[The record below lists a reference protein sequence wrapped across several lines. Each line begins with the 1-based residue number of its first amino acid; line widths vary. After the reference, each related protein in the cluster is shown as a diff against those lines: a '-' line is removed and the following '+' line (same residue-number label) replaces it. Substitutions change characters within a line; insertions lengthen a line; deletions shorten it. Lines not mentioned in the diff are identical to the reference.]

1 MEKVIALVDCNSF
14 YCSCERL
21 FRPDLLKTPIGVL
34 SNNDG
39 CFVSRTNELKAL
51 GVKMGEPYFKV
62 KELCEKN
69 NVAVFS
75 ANFSLYTNIS
85 DRVMRTLINFA
96 PIVEVYSVDEAF
108 LDLTGIQGN
117 IEEYCREIRET
128 ILRNVGIPVSI
139 GIANTKTLS
148 KVANKIAK
156 NYDKLGGVFHL
167 SSRERIEWSLEK
179 TKVED
184 IWGIGRRSSEK
195 LNGLGVYNAK
205 QFRDYKNERQIQK
218 IFTKVGRRT
227 QDELKGKTCLELNTI
242 VEKKK
247 EIISS
252 RTFGAPVFDLKS
264 LRESIANYA
273 TLASE
278 KLRLQDSVCASIEVV
293 VRTNPYKNVSQYY
306 AAKGHRFNCHT
317 NDTRT
322 IIKYA
327 WRVLDELFQQGF
339 EYKKGMV
346 RISGIRDGDQCQLS
360 LFENSNI
367 DKSKKLMEVID
378 RINRREGPQTI
389 KSMACGVDSRA
400 WKMRQDMKSPRYVT
414 GWNNLKKCY

>member
-1 MEKVIALVDCNSF
+1 MEKIIALVDCNSF

-21 FRPDLLKTPIGVL
+21 FRPDLLHTPIGVL

-69 NVAVFS
+69 GVAVFS
-75 ANFSLYTNIS
+75 ANFALYTNIS

-96 PIVEVYSVDEAF
+96 PVVEVYSVDEAF

-117 IEEYCREIRET
+117 IEEYCKEIRET
-128 ILRNVGIPVSI
+128 VLRNVGIPVSI
-139 GIANTKTLS
+139 GIASTKTLS

-167 SSRERIEWSLEK
+167 SSKERTEWSLEK

-195 LNGLGVYNAK
+195 LNSLGVYNAK
-205 QFRDYKNERQIQK
+205 QFRDYKNERQVQK

-227 QDELKGKTCLELNTI
+227 QDELRGKCCHELNTV

-252 RTFGAPVFDLKS
+252 RTFGSPVFDLKS

-273 TLASE
+273 TLACE
-278 KLRLQDSVCASIEVV
+278 KLRGQESVCASIEVV
-293 VRTNPYKNVSQYY
+293 VRTNPYKDVSQYY
-306 AAKGHRFNCHT
+306 AAQGHRFNCHT

-322 IIKYA
+322 LIKYA
-327 WRVLDELFQQGF
+327 WQVLDELYQQGF

-346 RISGIRDGDQCQLS
+346 RISGIRDEDQCQLS
-360 LFENSNI
+360 LFEKSDM

-389 KSMACGVDSRA
+389 KSMACGVDNRA

-414 GWNNLKKCY
+414 GWNSLRKCY